1 MKKIGEKGWKKRMNK
16 LRKIVGYIF
25 LLLVC
30 VCTMNVSAKAAENE
44 EVNSDI
50 EVSFSTD
57 KESYEENEEIILSLE
72 IKNISNATIKNVALE
87 DIVLSGFEFV
97 ESEDMNASWNLQPGE
112 SVVATATYIVE
123 AEEIEVSAPAA
134 GGQENKPTVETE
146 KVDAIDTGDKANTTW
161 YISLMVVV
169 FAVIL
174 LLCFKGSKQKKI
186 ISLILS
192 VVILAGS
199 IFVVNDNQAYATGGQ
214 QRRVTASGVLAVN
227 GELVEISA
235 NVKYETINL
244 ETAAKISYELFLDSS
259 VLHNEDKFGCIY
271 LEKGETLKK
280 PENPSSDMAFFIDW
294 YTTPDVSEKFDF
306 LKPVAEDVVLYA
318 DWELDL
324 TDTDNDGFQDF
335 LEKQNGTDINNPDT
349 DGDGLSDYIEFVIGT
364 NPLAVD
370 SDNNGVSDYDE
381 DADGDLLTNGEE
393 SVYGTEVDW
402 DDTDDDCISDYEE
415 IKEYGTDPL
424 KEDTDGDGAS
434 DNWEIQ
440 NGYDPTVFD
449 AEFVAT
455 VQSEEVTEYN
465 LVSGKVQMVLSGNQ
479 VETLNVSAVGYSDN
493 FLVRPTLPGYMGYAY
508 DFTVEGEFDK
518 ATLTFEYNTEV
529 YGEPDEDF
537 QPRIYYVNEET
548 QLYEELENQTVEN
561 GKVTAET
568 THFSTY
574 IMLNKV
580 AFDKVWNSDI
590 KPTDMEDVNSDV
602 SLDISFVIDYSLSME
617 WNDPNELY
625 KDVIKDFLSKLR
637 NGQDKASVIKF
648 VKRATV
654 VHELSADLESV
665 KKSVEGIEY
674 NDGYTDY
681 PGTDGSEGINAGL
694 NSLSESTAKYKYM
707 VFLTDGEDNQ
717 YNYSYDDLIERAK
730 KENVIIYTVG
740 LGSASD
746 EVLIKIADGTGG
758 KYYKAQSLGAVLLE
772 EMFGIIEMDTIDR
785 FKDSNND
792 GITDYYTKLIYE
804 GVMPGAEQFKGI
816 DFNLSKDYD
825 GDGLLNGEEIEIVN
839 FGSSVYV
846 KMKSNPMMK
855 FSDTDVLPDGLEIE
869 GGSDPLRYDIY
880 KWMADVLLNEEA
892 YYHTRAAEDFN
903 DSWLKKGFIDVSSYV
918 YGVGNKTEIYRDL
931 MIEYF
936 CEYAG
941 KEHLERIQ
949 HDETRKL
956 LVDSLADMLSDV
968 REFSDDA
975 SSYYEIVDNIY
986 KAMDDINGSSSTTAL
1001 VKIRDEFRALEK
1013 YMSIY
1018 YPNAKITMRTKAI
1031 SKNIVDKINPK
1042 KIGKGVDAICNGI
1055 TIWVAATDVYDTVT
1069 SFAAVN
1075 ANNMA
1080 FEQNIDIL
1088 EYTAKNANDNYCK
1101 DAAKMVSNQ
1110 LAKEYG
1116 SMIASICGDAVEH
1129 GAKFLA
1135 ETIMAKNPYMLAALV
1150 VRDILDLVTGLS
1162 EDVEQAYK
1170 MYCYAGLG
1178 QSIANLFE
1186 DSYRVKN
1193 GYYIAADVKQA
1204 SDMKRYIS
1212 HICNLRILGELMF
1225 VKWMEDDGWLSSD
1238 INMDLVYENVE
1249 IMNKYTLAYT
1259 AYLGGMIDSKLLKY
1273 FEE

>member
-1 MKKIGEKGWKKRMNK
+1 MRIQGKKEGKRMNK

-30 VCTMNVSAKAAENE
+30 VFAMNVTAKAAENE
-44 EVNSDI
+44 EVKSDI

-57 KESYEENEEIILSLE
+57 KESYEENEKITLTLE
-72 IKNISNATIKNVALE
+72 IKNISNATIKNVTLE

-97 ESEDMNASWNLQPGE
+97 ESEDMKKSWNLQPGE

-134 GGQENKPTVETE
+134 GGEENKTTE
-146 KVDAIDTGDKANTTW
+146 KVDAVDTGDKANTTW

-186 ISLILS
+186 ISLILA

-199 IFVVNDNQAYATGGQ
+199 VFAVNDNQAYATGGQ
-214 QRRVTASGVLAVN
+214 QKRVTASGVLAVN

-244 ETAAKISYELFLDSS
+244 ETAVKISYELFLDSS
-259 VLHNEDKFGCIY
+259 VLNNADKFDCIY

-280 PENPSSDMAFFIDW
+280 PENPSSEMAFFIDW
-294 YTTPDVSEKFDF
+294 YTTPEASEKFDF
-306 LKPVAEDVVLYA
+306 SKPIAEDVVIYA

-335 LEKQNGTDINNPDT
+335 LEKQNGTDLNDPDT
-349 DGDGLSDYIEFVIGT
+349 DDDGLSDYIEFEIGT
-364 NPLAVD
+364 NPLVKD

-393 SVYGTEVDW
+393 SVYGTEADW
-402 DDTDDDCISDYEE
+402 DDSDSDGLTDYEE
-415 IKEYGTDPL
+415 LKEYGTDPL
-424 KEDTDGDGAS
+424 KGDTDGDGAS

-440 NGYDPTVFD
+440 NGYNPSVFD

-518 ATLTFEYNTEV
+518 ATLTFEYNTDV

-548 QLYEELENQTVEN
+548 QLYEELENQIVEN

-568 THFSTY
+568 PHFSTY

-580 AFDKVWNSDI
+580 EFDKVWNSDI
-590 KPTDMEDVNSDV
+590 KPTDMDDVNSDV
-602 SLDISFVIDYSLSME
+602 SIDISFVIDYSLSMAE
-617 WNDPNELY
+617 NDPNELY
-625 KDVIKDFLSKLR
+625 KDVTKDFLSKLR
-637 NGQDKASVIKF
+637 DGQDKASVIKF

-654 VHELSADLESV
+654 VHELSSDLEGVKNSV
-665 KKSVEGIEY
+665 DGIEY
-674 NDGYTDY
+674 NDGYTNY

-717 YNYSYDDLIERAK
+717 YNYSYDNLIERAK

-746 EVLIKIADGTGG
+746 VVLKKVADGTGG
-758 KYYKAQSLGAVLLE
+758 KYYKAQSVGAVLLE

-816 DFNLSKDYD
+816 DFNLSRDYD
-825 GDGLLNGEEIEIVN
+825 RDGLLNGKEIEVVE
-839 FGSSVYV
+839 FGRTVYV

-855 FSDTDVLPDGLEIE
+855 HSDADGIRDDAEVQNGLNPLRYNMSKSGTDVLFPIENFMHTGATQRYLDGE
-869 GGSDPLRYDIY
+869 GLKVI
-880 KWMADVLLNEEA
+880 KDV
-892 YYHTRAAEDFN
+892 T
-903 DSWLKKGFIDVSSYV
+903 SYI
-918 YGVGNKTEIYRDL
+918 YGVGSKSEIYRD
-931 MIEYF
+931 IYIDYFSEHAGEEYF
-936 CEYAG
+936 E
-941 KEHLERIQ
+941 
-949 HDETRKL
+949 DVNFETTKKFML
-956 LVDSLADMLSDV
+956 DSLADLLADSSEWLEDRADNYGV
-968 REFSDDA
+968 R
-975 SSYYEIVDNIY
+975 
-986 KAMDDINGSSSTTAL
+986 KDIF
-1001 VKIRDEFRALEK
+1001 E
-1013 YMSIY
+1013 M
-1018 YPNAKITMRTKAI
+1018 M
-1031 SKNIVDKINPK
+1031 DKINGTADSGDLYLIWEQYKVVVNNVDIHFPDAK
-1042 KIGKGVDAICNGI
+1042 VTLKTTSISQTVKCKINLTKVGDTVDKVCNGI
-1055 TIWVAATDVYDTVT
+1055 SIAVGVADVFDTVT
-1069 SFAAVN
+1069 SFAKIS
-1075 ANNMA
+1075 ANNIA
-1080 FEQNIDIL
+1080 FEQNMDIL
-1088 EYTAKNANDNYCK
+1088 NYMSKNSNDEYAR
-1101 DAAKMVSNQ
+1101 DAAQDILSQM
-1110 LAKEYG
+1110 AKDYSEL
-1116 SMIASICGDAVEH
+1116 IDAVCADVLDNALPMVIE
-1129 GAKFLA
+1129 A
-1135 ETIMAKNPYMLAALV
+1135 IISKNVYIAAILL
-1150 VRDILDLVTGLS
+1150 VRDIFDLGFGIS
-1162 EDVEQAYK
+1162 EDLEQSYS
-1170 MYCYAGLG
+1170 MYSYAALG
-1178 QSIANLFE
+1178 QSIVGL
-1186 DSYRVKN
+1186 YKN
-1193 GYYIAADVKQA
+1193 SFTLKGSHYEAVDAKAI
-1204 SDMKRYIS
+1204 SDMRRYIY
-1212 HICNLRILGELMF
+1212 HIANARILGEQMY
-1225 VKWMEDDGWLSSD
+1225 VEWMEDEGWFASSTGIDGIRSD
-1238 INMDLVYENVE
+1238 AEQIIVIVKFM
-1249 IMNKYTLAYT
+1249 AYMLDST
-1259 AYLGGMIDSKLLKY
+1259 YSSKLD
-1273 FEE
+1273 